1 MTRLKRIALL
11 LESDMAFDRAIAR
24 GVGDYVHTHK
34 GWLVMMDPVMEFTV
48 ETLRHWEPDGI
59 ISSVNLARRGGL
71 CLPGVPAVVVGSSN
85 DGQEQSLGV
94 PVISSNHL
102 EIGRMAARYFISKG
116 FKNFAFCGGLESGGW
131 CALRRMGFQE
141 ELAAGGFDLSV
152 YEPDLAQP
160 VSMPQAVASLG
171 RWLRTL
177 PKPTA
182 VFAFFDG
189 WARWVLDACL
199 LEEIAVPHTVAVL
212 GVDDDRWLCELSQ
225 PSLSSVDPNVV
236 TTGFIAA
243 KLLDGMLRGE
253 TPPPFTLIDPAEVK
267 ERDSSNVMAFEQSE
281 VAIAMRYIREHACDP
296 IEPADVLAVTGMS
309 NSTAYRRFMKEVGHS
324 IHTEIQRVQMER
336 VRALLTTTNLSVT
349 EIGRQ
354 TGFENVRY
362 LTKVFREAVGCT
374 PMQFRR
380 TQGTAKV

>member
-1 MTRLKRIALL
+1 MAGLKRIALL

-48 ETLRHWEPDGI
+48 EALKHWEPDGI

-94 PVISSNHL
+94 PVIGSNHL
-102 EIGRMAARYFISKG
+102 EIGRMAARHFISKG
-116 FKNFAFCGGLESGGW
+116 FKNFAFCGGIETAGW
-131 CALRRMGFQE
+131 CHRRQRGFQE
-141 ELAAGGFDLSV
+141 ELAAGGFTPAV

-160 VSMPQAVASLG
+160 VSMPQAVVSLG

-199 LEEIAVPHTVAVL
+199 LEEIPVPQTVAVL
-212 GVDDDRWLCELSQ
+212 GVDDDQWLCELSQ
-225 PSLSSVDPNVV
+225 PSLSSVDPNVA

-253 TPPPFTLIDPAEVK
+253 TPPPLTEIDPAGVK
-267 ERDSSNVMAFEQSE
+267 ARDSTNVMAFEQSE

-324 IHTEIQRVQMER
+324 IHAEIQRVQLER

-374 PMQFRR
+374 PMKFRR

>member
-1 MTRLKRIALL
+1 VAGLKKIALL

-48 ETLRHWEPDGI
+48 DALRHWEPDGI
-59 ISSVNLARRGGL
+59 ISSAYLARKGGL
-71 CLPGVPAVVVGSSN
+71 NLPGVPAIVVGSSP
-85 DGQEQSLGV
+85 DGQEGSLGA
-94 PVISSNHL
+94 PVVGSNHH
-102 EIGRMAARYFISKG
+102 EIGRLAARHFISKG
-116 FKNFAFCGGLESGGW
+116 FKNFAFCGGVKSSVW
-131 CALRRMGFQE
+131 CTRRQIGFAE
-141 ELAAGGFDLSV
+141 ELAASGFDLSV
-152 YEPDLAQP
+152 YQPDLAGP
-160 VSMPQAVASLG
+160 VSMPQAVFSLG
-171 RWLRTL
+171 RWLKKL

-182 VFAFFDG
+182 VFVFFDG

-199 LEEIAVPHTVAVL
+199 LENIRVPEAVAVL

-253 TPPPFTLIDPAEVK
+253 APPSLTQIDPAGVQ
-267 ERDSSNVMAFEQSE
+267 ERDSTNVTAFEQSE
-281 VAIAMRYIREHACDP
+281 VAIAKRYIREHACDP

-324 IHTEIQRVQMER
+324 IHTEIRRVQLER

-349 EIGRQ
+349 EIARQ
-354 TGFENVRY
+354 AGFENVRY
-362 LTKVFREAVGCT
+362 LTKVFREATGGT
-374 PMQFRR
+374 PVQFRR
-380 TQGTAKV
+380 TQGTATV